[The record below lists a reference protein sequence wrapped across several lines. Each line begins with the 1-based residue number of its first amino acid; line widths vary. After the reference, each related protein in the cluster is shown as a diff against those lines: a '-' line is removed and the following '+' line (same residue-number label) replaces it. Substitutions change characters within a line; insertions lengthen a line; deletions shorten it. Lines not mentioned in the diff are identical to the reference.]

1 VPHVNIKYFPVP
13 LNEQQQATLVAALT
27 QAVQGAFGC
36 DEGVISIALEPV
48 EKEAWNDRV
57 YVPEIVN
64 RRELLRKLP
73 NY

>member
-13 LNEQQQATLVAALT
+13 LDDQQQATLVAALT
-27 QAVQGAFGC
+27 EAVQRAFAC
-36 DEGVISIALEPV
+36 DEGVISIALEPI